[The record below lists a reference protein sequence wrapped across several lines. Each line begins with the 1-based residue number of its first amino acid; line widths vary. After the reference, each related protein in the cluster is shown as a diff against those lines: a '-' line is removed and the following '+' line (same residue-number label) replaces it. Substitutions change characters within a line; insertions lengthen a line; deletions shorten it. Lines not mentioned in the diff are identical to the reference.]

1 MYTIA
6 MISVV
11 VGVAGL
17 VIGVIQLVLMIL
29 SHKDK
34 ENTLCPVS
42 QQRLMQESVS
52 MLILT

>member
-1 MYTIA
+1 MLHTIA

-17 VIGVIQLVLMIL
+17 GVGVVQLVLMIL

-34 ENTLCPVS
+34 EN
-42 QQRLMQESVS
+42 RR
-52 MLILT
+52 